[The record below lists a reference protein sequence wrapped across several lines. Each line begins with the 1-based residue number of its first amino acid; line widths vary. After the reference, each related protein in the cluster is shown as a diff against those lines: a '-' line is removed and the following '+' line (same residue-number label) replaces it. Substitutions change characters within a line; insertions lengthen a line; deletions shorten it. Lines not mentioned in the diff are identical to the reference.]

1 MNKRILSILLGLV
14 LVASL
19 LVMAVPVSASTSTE
33 VKLLPDKTEANP
45 GDTITYTLSLGPCDE
60 VGGFEFRYIFPEGL
74 EYVPGSGKVV
84 SGAKEAMHFGTL
96 DWTQK
101 SMLLNGT
108 TALESEEYY
117 DYKSDSDTALMTFDV
132 KVADDAS
139 GDLTVTFKEGYPNT
153 WIQNWTT
160 EKTHDLTYTTQAV
173 TIGGSAEPTEAPAE
187 PTEAPAEPTEAPAEP
202 TEAPAEPTEAPA
214 EPTEAPA
221 EPTEAPHVHDIV
233 FVPEV
238 PATTTT
244 PGVAAHY
251 QCTGCDKLFSDA
263 TGNVEVTAEDLVI
276 PVIQPTEAPAE
287 PTEAPAEPTDAPAE
301 PTEAPAAPT
310 EAPAEP
316 TEAPAEPTEAPAE
329 PTEAPAE
336 PTEAPA
342 EPTEAPAE
350 PTEAPVVEPTID
362 PAAPTEAATEA
373 AGQDATVAP
382 TQAATSAATKDTA
395 TKTTT
400 SPKTGD
406 ATHMTLWMFIMIASL
421 VGVAVVL
428 YAAKRKGI
436 FTK

>member
-187 PTEAPAEPTEAPAEP
+187 PA
-202 TEAPAEPTEAPA
+202 EAPAEPTEAPA

-221 EPTEAPHVHDIV
+221 EPTEAPHQHDIV

-287 PTEAPAEPTDAPAE
+287 PTEAPAEPT
-301 PTEAPAAPT
+301 
-310 EAPAEP
+310 
-316 TEAPAEPTEAPAE
+316 
-329 PTEAPAE
+329 
-336 PTEAPA
+336 
-342 EPTEAPAE
+342 EAPAE

-382 TQAATSAATKDTA
+382 TQAATSPATKDTA

>member
-19 LVMAVPVSASTSTE
+19 LVMAVPVNASTSTE

-60 VGGFEFRYIFPEGL
+60 VGGFEFRYNFPEGL

-84 SGAKEAMHFGTL
+84 SGTKEAMHFGTL

-221 EPTEAPHVHDIV
+221 EPTEAP
-233 FVPEV
+233 
-238 PATTTT
+238 
-244 PGVAAHY
+244 
-251 QCTGCDKLFSDA
+251 
-263 TGNVEVTAEDLVI
+263 
-276 PVIQPTEAPAE
+276 
-287 PTEAPAEPTDAPAE
+287 
-301 PTEAPAAPT
+301 
-310 EAPAEP
+310 
-316 TEAPAEPTEAPAE
+316 
-329 PTEAPAE
+329 
-336 PTEAPA
+336 
-342 EPTEAPAE
+342 AE

-382 TQAATSAATKDTA
+382 TQAATSPATKDTA

>member
-19 LVMAVPVSASTSTE
+19 LVMAVPVNASTSTE

-202 TEAPAEPTEAPA
+202 TEAP
-214 EPTEAPA
+214 
-221 EPTEAPHVHDIV
+221 
-233 FVPEV
+233 
-238 PATTTT
+238 
-244 PGVAAHY
+244 
-251 QCTGCDKLFSDA
+251 
-263 TGNVEVTAEDLVI
+263 
-276 PVIQPTEAPAE
+276 
-287 PTEAPAEPTDAPAE
+287 
-301 PTEAPAAPT
+301 
-310 EAPAEP
+310 
-316 TEAPAEPTEAPAE
+316 
-329 PTEAPAE
+329 
-336 PTEAPA
+336 
-342 EPTEAPAE
+342 
-350 PTEAPVVEPTID
+350 VVEPTID

>member
-187 PTEAPAEPTEAPAEP
+187 PTEAP
-202 TEAPAEPTEAPA
+202 
-214 EPTEAPA
+214 
-221 EPTEAPHVHDIV
+221 
-233 FVPEV
+233 
-238 PATTTT
+238 
-244 PGVAAHY
+244 
-251 QCTGCDKLFSDA
+251 
-263 TGNVEVTAEDLVI
+263 
-276 PVIQPTEAPAE
+276 
-287 PTEAPAEPTDAPAE
+287 
-301 PTEAPAAPT
+301 
-310 EAPAEP
+310 
-316 TEAPAEPTEAPAE
+316 
-329 PTEAPAE
+329 
-336 PTEAPA
+336 
-342 EPTEAPAE
+342 
-350 PTEAPVVEPTID
+350 VVEPTID

-382 TQAATSAATKDTA
+382 TQAATSPATKDTA

>member
-19 LVMAVPVSASTSTE
+19 LVMAVPVNASTSTE

-221 EPTEAPHVHDIV
+221 EPTEAPHQHDIV

-276 PVIQPTEAPAE
+276 PVIQ
-287 PTEAPAEPTDAPAE
+287 
-301 PTEAPAAPT
+301 
-310 EAPAEP
+310 P

-406 ATHMTLWMFIMIASL
+406 ATHMTLWMFIMLASL

>member
-19 LVMAVPVSASTSTE
+19 LVMAVPVGATPTTE
-33 VKLLPDKTEANP
+33 MKLLPDKTEAAP
-45 GDTITYTLSLGPCDE
+45 GDTITYSVILGPCKNI
-60 VGGFEFRYIFPEGL
+60 GSISMKLEFPDGL
-74 EYVPGSGKVV
+74 EYVAGTGKVADGIGATMNFDAVAWTEAICFINGYSSYVSGK
-84 SGAKEAMHFGTL
+84 E
-96 DWTQK
+96 
-101 SMLLNGT
+101 NY
-108 TALESEEYY
+108 E
-117 DYKSDSDTALMTFDV
+117 SDTDTLIATFDV
-132 KVADDAS
+132 KVKDDAT
-139 GDLTVTFKEGYPNT
+139 GTQTMKFVEDPDDPQPFQFGNALTFEEVEVTPVY
-153 WIQNWTT
+153 
-160 EKTHDLTYTTQAV
+160 QAV
-173 TIGGSAEPTEAPAE
+173 TITGSAEPTEAPAE

-221 EPTEAPHVHDIV
+221 EPTEAPHQHDIV

-276 PVIQPTEAPAE
+276 PVIQPTEAPAQ
-287 PTEAPAEPTDAPAE
+287 PTEAPAQ
-301 PTEAPAAPT
+301 PTEAPAQPTEAPAQPTEAPAQPT

-329 PTEAPAE
+329 PTE
-336 PTEAPA
+336 
-342 EPTEAPAE
+342 
-350 PTEAPVVEPTID
+350 VVEPTID

>member
-187 PTEAPAEPTEAPAEP
+187 PTSPPRLPLSPPRLPQSPPRLPQSPPRLPLSPPRLPLSPPRLPLSPPRLLTSTISSSFPKFRRPLPLPALLLT
-202 TEAPAEPTEAPA
+202 
-214 EPTEAPA
+214 
-221 EPTEAPHVHDIV
+221 I
-233 FVPEV
+233 
-238 PATTTT
+238 
-244 PGVAAHY
+244 
-251 QCTGCDKLFSDA
+251 S
-263 TGNVEVTAEDLVI
+263 
-276 PVIQPTEAPAE
+276 
-287 PTEAPAEPTDAPAE
+287 
-301 PTEAPAAPT
+301 APAAISCSPML
-310 EAPAEP
+310 
-316 TEAPAEPTEAPAE
+316 
-329 PTEAPAE
+329 
-336 PTEAPA
+336 
-342 EPTEAPAE
+342 
-350 PTEAPVVEPTID
+350 PVT
-362 PAAPTEAATEA
+362 
-373 AGQDATVAP
+373 
-382 TQAATSAATKDTA
+382 
-395 TKTTT
+395 
-400 SPKTGD
+400 
-406 ATHMTLWMFIMIASL
+406 
-421 VGVAVVL
+421 
-428 YAAKRKGI
+428 
-436 FTK
+436 

>member
-287 PTEAPAEPTDAPAE
+287 PTEAPAEPT
-301 PTEAPAAPT
+301 
-310 EAPAEP
+310 
-316 TEAPAEPTEAPAE
+316 
-329 PTEAPAE
+329 EAPAE

>member
-202 TEAPAEPTEAPA
+202 TEAP
-214 EPTEAPA
+214 
-221 EPTEAPHVHDIV
+221 HQHDIV

-287 PTEAPAEPTDAPAE
+287 PTEAPAEPT
-301 PTEAPAAPT
+301 
-310 EAPAEP
+310 
-316 TEAPAEPTEAPAE
+316 
-329 PTEAPAE
+329 
-336 PTEAPA
+336 
-342 EPTEAPAE
+342 EAPAE

-382 TQAATSAATKDTA
+382 TQAATSPATKDTA